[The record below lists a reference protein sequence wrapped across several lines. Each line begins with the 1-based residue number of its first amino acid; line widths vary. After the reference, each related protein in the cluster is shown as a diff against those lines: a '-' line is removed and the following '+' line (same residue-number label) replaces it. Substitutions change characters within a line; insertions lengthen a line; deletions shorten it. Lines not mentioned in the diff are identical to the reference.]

1 MPVSIE
7 EIPPKV
13 KPATATSDVAQT
25 PLTSAQTESLVD
37 ENKLHHLVE
46 TDARVGIQNYGRLP
60 IAFVRGEGARL
71 WDSAGKEYLDFLGG
85 IAVVTL
91 GHCHPKI
98 IAAITKQASTLL
110 HSSNIFY
117 IEPQVKLAE
126 KLNELSGG
134 MRAFFCNS
142 GAEANEAAIKIARKY
157 QHNKGNNRFDIL
169 SALDGFHG
177 RTIGSLAATGQPKYH
192 EGFGP
197 MPEGFYYVPLNDVD
211 ALRSVV
217 TDQTAAIMLEPI
229 QGESGIRPAT
239 DEYLRA
245 AREICDENGVL
256 LIMDEVQSGM
266 GRTGK
271 FFAHEWA
278 GVKPDVITL
287 AKGLGNGVP
296 IGALL
301 ATDEVA
307 SAFVPGTHG
316 CTFGGN
322 FLSCAAGLASI
333 EVLFEENL
341 MSNALSQGEYF
352 ARRLREWGKEH
363 DLISEVRGRG
373 LMVSAELKRPIAR
386 DLLKG
391 ALNQGLVLNAVGD
404 TVLRFLPPLTITQS
418 DVDEAMQKLEAARAA
433 L

>member
-1 MPVSIE
+1 
-7 EIPPKV
+7 
-13 KPATATSDVAQT
+13 
-25 PLTSAQTESLVD
+25 
-37 ENKLHHLVE
+37 
-46 TDARVGIQNYGRLP
+46 
-60 IAFVRGEGARL
+60 
-71 WDSAGKEYLDFLGG
+71 
-85 IAVVTL
+85 
-91 GHCHPKI
+91 
-98 IAAITKQASTLL
+98 
-110 HSSNIFY
+110 
-117 IEPQVKLAE
+117 
-126 KLNELSGG
+126 
-134 MRAFFCNS
+134 
-142 GAEANEAAIKIARKY
+142 
-157 QHNKGNNRFDIL
+157 
-169 SALDGFHG
+169 
-177 RTIGSLAATGQPKYH
+177 
-192 EGFGP
+192 
-197 MPEGFYYVPLNDVD
+197 
-211 ALRSVV
+211 
-217 TDQTAAIMLEPI
+217 MLEPI

-341 MSNALSQGEYF
+341 MSNALAQGEYF
-352 ARRLREWGKEH
+352 ARRLREWGVQH
-363 DLISEVRGRG
+363 DLVSEVRGRG
-373 LMVSAELKRPIAR
+373 LMLSAQLSKPVARELMK
-386 DLLKG
+386 K
-391 ALNQGLVLNAVGD
+391 ALENGLILNAVGEN
-404 TVLRFLPPLTITQS
+404 VLRFLPPLMIS
-418 DVDEAMQKLEAARAA
+418 HNDVDEAINKLEAARETI
-433 L
+433 